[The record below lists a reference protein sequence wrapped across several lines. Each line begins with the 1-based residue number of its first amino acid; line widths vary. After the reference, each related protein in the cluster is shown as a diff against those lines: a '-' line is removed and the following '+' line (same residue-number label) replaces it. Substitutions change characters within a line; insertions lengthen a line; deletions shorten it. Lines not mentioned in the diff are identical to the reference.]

1 MPQRFAVL
9 HPYRGMAENETAQRI
24 LLAAANLG
32 LEAKEFTES
41 DSILDYRPDFV
52 LSLSH
57 QDAKLTPFPT
67 YGVLT
72 APHRYYQTP
81 RFLRNV
87 LSYDAYLTVSDAV
100 RGWLEDLTFGTRK
113 QAAPIGFYANTVPAT
128 TFAASWTAVPR
139 LAYFGTN
146 WDGNRHGA
154 LFERLSR
161 RPYARFFGPAE
172 SWKSIDPTAYGGSV
186 PFDGMS
192 VLDTYRAAGA
202 GLCLDLPDFAADGLP
217 TNRIFEI
224 AAAGVPAICG
234 DNPFVRRW
242 FGDDVLYVDQTAPP
256 DVLLWQIDR
265 HMAWIAAHPGDAQAM
280 ARAAHERFTAH
291 LSLERLLP
299 NILALHEDVLAGKGY
314 TATSGE
320 APLPSLA
327 CIVRTGDRSE
337 AMLRRALDSLRAQRY
352 PGLRVVLVA
361 WARAPWL
368 DGVLAAY
375 EDLAV
380 SIVEL
385 PGGSRSASLW
395 AGLRAVRDLGVE
407 FFGLLDDDDELFP
420 NHYRSLV
427 SSLAS
432 HARAFPE
439 APPRL
444 CYSACVE
451 AALSPFANDTIVD
464 ASSLMRTQRRR
475 IQQFHFHPPSQL
487 NQRSFVCALMTFI
500 ASTALLSDEVLIDP
514 GLEVAED
521 LYLWLL
527 FAERTR
533 FAFSCEVTACAHQH
547 DLGQSD
553 YADPERYGPA
563 FQRIFYRV
571 YGRSFPA
578 SMEYGV
584 QSDLRQ
590 GAMDGRLFALVPPP
604 GAAEGP
610 SAAPATA
617 CEEAALLATTAT
629 VEGSGGIG
637 AVAATGPIA
646 IGVYDVEA
654 HVDGG
659 GSFMLELV
667 HDGTVVDS
675 GLLQE
680 ACRSECRFP
689 SRRLIRRIEVPP
701 FLAVKGA
708 ELRLFQNGGT
718 TGGDAAL
725 VGLALRRRGGFPR
738 CRLDQ
743 LPRDWPVWIYGA
755 GEGGRTMLGRLM
767 AAGGFRVAGFMDR
780 AKRGTIAGHPV
791 MPAEDA
797 LRQTGS
803 EASIVIASQ
812 YWQEIDAD
820 LAALGARN
828 VYCNHPVSS
837 EDLAILR

>member
-24 LLAAANLG
+24 LLAAAKLG
-32 LEAKEFTES
+32 LEAKEFAES

-72 APHRYYQTP
+72 APRRYYQTP

-100 RGWLEDLTFGTRK
+100 RGWLEDLTFGARK
-113 QAAPIGFYANTVPAT
+113 QVAPVGFYANTVPST
-128 TFAASWTAVPR
+128 VFAPSWTAMPR

-172 SWKSIDPTAYGGSV
+172 SWKSIDPAAYGGSV
-186 PFDGMS
+186 PFDGLS
-192 VLDTYRAAGA
+192 VLDAYRVAGA
-202 GLCLDLPDFAADGLP
+202 GLCLDLPDFIGDGLP

-242 FGDDVLYVDQTAPP
+242 FGDDVLYVDPTAPP
-256 DVLLWQIDR
+256 DVQLWQIDR
-265 HMAWIAAHPGDAQAM
+265 HMAWIAAHPEDAQAM
-280 ARAAHERFTAH
+280 ARAAHGRFTAH

-299 NILALHEDVLAGKGY
+299 NVLALHEKVLAGKGY
-314 TATSGE
+314 AAAPG
-320 APLPSLA
+320 APPLPSMA
-327 CIVRTGDRSE
+327 CIVRAGDRSE

-368 DGVLAAY
+368 DGVLADY
-375 EDLAV
+375 VDLAV

-385 PGGSRSASLW
+385 PGGGRSASLW
-395 AGLRAVRDLGVE
+395 AGLRAVRRLGVE
-407 FFGLLDDDDELFP
+407 FFALLDDDDELFP

-427 SSLAS
+427 SSLRS
-432 HARAFPE
+432 HAKAFPE
-439 APPRL
+439 APPQL

-451 AALSPFANDTIVD
+451 AAPAPFANDTIVD
-464 ASSLMRTQRRR
+464 GSSLVRTQRRR

-500 ASTALLSDEVLIDP
+500 ASTALLSDEVLMDP

-553 YADPERYGPA
+553 YANPERHGPA
-563 FQRIFYRV
+563 FERIFYRT

-578 SMEYGV
+578 SVEYGV
-584 QSDLRQ
+584 LPDPRQ

-604 GAAEGP
+604 
-610 SAAPATA
+610 APAAA
-617 CEEAALLATTAT
+617 CEEAALLTAT
-629 VEGSGGIG
+629 LEGSGTIW
-637 AVAATGPIA
+637 VTAATGPLAAGI
-646 IGVYDVEA
+646 YDVEA
-654 HVDGG
+654 HVDGD

-667 HDGTVVDS
+667 HDGTIVDS
-675 GLLQE
+675 GPLQE
-680 ACRSECRFP
+680 SSRSECRLP
-689 SRRLIRRIEVPP
+689 SRCLMRRIGIPP

-708 ELRLFQNGGT
+708 ELRLFP
-718 TGGDAAL
+718 TGEETGREPAL

-755 GEGGRTMLGRLM
+755 GEGGRAMLGRLA
-767 AAGGFRVAGFMDR
+767 AAGGFRIAGFMDR
-780 AKRGTIAGHPV
+780 AKRGMIAGHPV
-791 MPAEDA
+791 MSAQDA
-797 LRQTGS
+797 LQQTGN
-803 EASIVIASQ
+803 EANIIIASQ

-828 VYCNHPVSS
+828 VYCAYPVSRD
-837 EDLAILR
+837 DLAILR